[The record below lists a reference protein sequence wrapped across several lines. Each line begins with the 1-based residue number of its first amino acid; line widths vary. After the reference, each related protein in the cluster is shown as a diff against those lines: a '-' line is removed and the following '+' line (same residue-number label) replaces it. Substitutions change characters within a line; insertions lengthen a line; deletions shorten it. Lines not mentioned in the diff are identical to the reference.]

1 MEVDMRFLESNY
13 NFNNPND
20 TKFILIEGMNGSGK
34 TTQAKRLVAQLEALG
49 IKAIFNHEPTAQNW
63 GALVRQII
71 DGAIL
76 DKKLLDF
83 LNTKL
88 DILWTYV
95 EESIENG
102 GEYTEEEL
110 KLIHF
115 RKDKL
120 KKILNHLINKEPI
133 NEEERQTIYIMDR
146 YLDITDNILLNLG
159 LDKKWVVEDRYDIS
173 TYVCGK
179 SHGLDFSV
187 VQKLHKIFL
196 NNMYL
201 APDLIL
207 YYWLPI
213 NSALERNIKSGKII
227 DIYENKRDMFLVE
240 QAAKEI
246 FDFKDTNPEPGRP
259 LRREFRI
266 NGKKHYCFI
275 INTES
280 SLDKVFEETWRLVKE
295 TFVI

>member
-1 MEVDMRFLESNY
+1 MKFLEKNY

-34 TTQAKRLVAQLEALG
+34 TTQAKKLVAQLEASG
-49 IKAIFNHEPTAQNW
+49 IKAIFNHEPTARNW
-63 GALVRQII
+63 GALIRQII

-76 DKKLLDF
+76 DEKLLDS

-88 DILWTYV
+88 DILWAYTK
-95 EESIENG
+95 ESIENDG
-102 GEYTEEEL
+102 RFTKEEL
-110 KLIHF
+110 KLIHL

-133 NEEERQTIYIMDR
+133 NEEERQTIYVIDR

-173 TYVCGK
+173 TYVYGK
-179 SHGLDFSV
+179 SHGLDFPV

-201 APDLIL
+201 SPDLIL

-213 NSALERNIKSGKII
+213 GLALERNLKSGKII
-227 DIYENKRDMFLVE
+227 DIYENKKDMFLVE

-246 FDFKDTNPEPGRP
+246 FDFKNINPKPGQS
-259 LRREFRI
+259 LRREFCV
-266 NGKKHYCFI
+266 NGKRHYCFI
-275 INTES
+275 INTEP
-280 SLDKVFEETWRLVKE
+280 SLDEVFQETWRLVKE
-295 TFVI
+295 TFSI